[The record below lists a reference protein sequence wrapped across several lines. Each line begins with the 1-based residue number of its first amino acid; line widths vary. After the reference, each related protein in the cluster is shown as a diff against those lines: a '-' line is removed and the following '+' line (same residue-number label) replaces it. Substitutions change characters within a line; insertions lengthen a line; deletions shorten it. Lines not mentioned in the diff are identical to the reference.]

1 MLNFRF
7 IRRKEILIDMNIV
20 KKIVRIINKHKKYK
34 ITKEPLIMHSYNGMR
49 LYMEQDV
56 VIERHN
62 HES

>member
-1 MLNFRF
+1 
-7 IRRKEILIDMNIV
+7 MNIV